1 MPQSLAK
8 VVIHIVFSTKDRRPF
23 IREPGLRQE
32 LNAYMAAILKDNV
45 DLPALLINRVE
56 DHIHALVNLSRKF
69 AIMDVIQEM
78 KTETS
83 KWLKT
88 KSRDTA
94 DFAWQSGYGTFSVS
108 ESNTEQVEEYI
119 TNQEEYH
126 KKVTFQDKFRA
137 LCKRHNVELDERY
150 VWD

>member
-23 IREPGLRQE
+23 LRDPGLRQE
-32 LNAYMAAILKDNV
+32 LYAYMATILKDNV
-45 DLPALLINRVE
+45 DSPAILINGVE

-78 KTETS
+78 KTGTS

-88 KSRDTA
+88 KSSETA
-94 DFAWQSGYGTFSVS
+94 EFAWQSGYGTFSVS
-108 ESNTEQVEEYI
+108 ESNVEQVKEYI
-119 TNQEEYH
+119 TNQEEHH
-126 KKVTFQDKFRA
+126 KKMSFQDEFRA
-137 LCKRHNVELDERY
+137 FCKRHNVELDERY

>member
-1 MPQSLAK
+1 MIEELENILGWSTNHCAVVCEHNRSLLPRHRISHAHGRDLCPRLGHHK
-8 VVIHIVFSTKDRRPF
+8 LIV
-23 IREPGLRQE
+23 
-32 LNAYMAAILKDNV
+32 
-45 DLPALLINRVE
+45 VE

-69 AIMDVIQEM
+69 AIMNVIQEM

-108 ESNTEQVEEYI
+108 E
-119 TNQEEYH
+119 
-126 KKVTFQDKFRA
+126 
-137 LCKRHNVELDERY
+137 
-150 VWD
+150 

>member
-88 KSRDTA
+88 KRSLCRLKK
-94 DFAWQSGYGTFSVS
+94 
-108 ESNTEQVEEYI
+108 EQLLL
-119 TNQEEYH
+119 
-126 KKVTFQDKFRA
+126 F
-137 LCKRHNVELDERY
+137 
-150 VWD
+150 

>member
-8 VVIHIVFSTKDRRPF
+8 VTIHIVFSTKDRRPF
-23 IREPGLRQE
+23 LRDPGLRQE
-32 LNAYMAAILKDNV
+32 HNAYMATILKDNV
-45 DLPALLINRVE
+45 DSSAILINGVE

-88 KSRDTA
+88 KSEDTT
-94 DFAWQSGYGTFSVS
+94 DFAWQSGYGAFSVS
-108 ESNTEQVEEYI
+108 ESNIEQVKEYI
-119 TNQEEYH
+119 ASQEEHH
-126 KKVTFQDKFRA
+126 KKVSFQDEFRA
-137 LCKRHNVELDERY
+137 FCKRHNVELDERY